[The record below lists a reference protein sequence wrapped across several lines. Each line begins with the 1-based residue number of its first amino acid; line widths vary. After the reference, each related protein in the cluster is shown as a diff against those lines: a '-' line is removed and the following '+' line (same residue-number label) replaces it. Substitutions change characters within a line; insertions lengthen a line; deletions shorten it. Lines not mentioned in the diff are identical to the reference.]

1 MNKAKGHNVKVV
13 YPPPGRAAVQT
24 GRQNTYFI
32 DGAQFDY
39 VTRLGIE
46 LAPDG
51 FNHVTLSF
59 LVREIIFEEKANE

>member
-1 MNKAKGHNVKVV
+1 MMSERRGHSVKVV
-13 YPPPGRAAVQT
+13 YPPGRAAVQT
-24 GRQNTYFI
+24 GSHNTYFI
-32 DGAQFDY
+32 DGVQFDY